1 MKTITTTGAIAED
14 KLLTNPMMEVTL
26 NKKVQQGRK
35 INLRGVLVVS
45 KEYLYHRR
53 RILEK

>member
-26 NKKVQQGRK
+26 NKKVHQGRK